1 MAVMKDEDGKLIY
14 RHRGETLTVE
24 AWTHNSFRIRSVLG
38 DSFRSDD
45 DVPQALLPLTDSKGA
60 EVSIEPGFATIVN
73 GSLEARIIRG
83 IAKDDKT
90 DKHTGQIIFTNL
102 ETGKIV
108 LEEYLFQTKFHE
120 QARELFQTEGGL
132 FEVNVGFK
140 SNPSEKLYGMGQHHN
155 GMLNQKGCM
164 IDMRQRNRD
173 VTVPFV
179 ISNRG
184 YGLLW
189 NMPGIGRFTSSMELT
204 RWESYGAYQLDYWVT
219 IGDSPAEILANYM
232 AAAGKP
238 GKFPEWAAG
247 FWQCK
252 LRYLTQEELLNVA
265 REYKRRNL
273 PISVIVIDY
282 FHWSAQ
288 GDWDFD
294 KTAWPDPDAMMREL
308 SAMNIKVMVSVWPTV
323 STYSRNFEELEEK
336 GLLVRGRDG
345 SPALFPFYEVGRE
358 SIQYVHY
365 MDSTNPEARNYIWN
379 EVRRN
384 YLSRGIDIYWL
395 DACEPESAYGKTEE
409 FMFHKGPGAAV
420 ANAYPM
426 LYERGFWENMRAAGI
441 EAPLN
446 LCRSAWAGSQRYGTA
461 VWSGDIPSTFG
472 SLRRQIRSGLNMAMS
487 GIPWWTTDIGGF
499 TGGDI
504 DDPEFRELLVRW
516 FAYGV
521 FCPIFR
527 LHGVRRRSGENSMTV
542 GSGADNE
549 VWSFG
554 DDNYPILVRYMHLR
568 EAMRPYLRKQFEIC
582 SRDGTP
588 PMRPLFFDY
597 PGDENCWNVDDQFF
611 LGPDYLIAPVDQ
623 AGIERRDVYLP
634 SGSPWTLAWTGER
647 WDGGRSVT
655 VEAPLDRIPFFI
667 REGGVNPLKLMEDKE

>member
-60 EVSIEPGFATIVN
+60 EVSIEPGLGTIVN

-189 NMPGIGRFTSSMELT
+189 NMPGTGRFTSSMELT

-308 SAMNIKVMVSVWPTV
+308 NAMNIKVMVSVWPTV

-336 GLLVRGRDG
+336 GMLVRGRDG

-365 MDSTNPEARNYIWN
+365 LDSTNPEARNYIWN

-426 LYERGFWENMRAAGI
+426 LHEQGFWENMRAAGI

-487 GIPWWTTDIGGF
+487 GISWWTTDIGGF

-582 SRDGTP
+582 SGDGTP

-634 SGSPWTLAWTGER
+634 SGSAWTLAWTGER
-647 WDGGRSVT
+647 RDGGRSVT

>member
-1 MAVMKDEDGKLIY
+1 MAVMKNEDGKLIY
-14 RHRGETLTVE
+14 KHRGETLTVE
-24 AWTHNSFRIRSVLG
+24 AWTHNSFRVRSVLG

-60 EVSIEPGFATIVN
+60 EVSIKPGFGTIVN

-189 NMPGIGRFTSSMELT
+189 NMPGTGRFTSSMELT

-219 IGDSPAEILANYM
+219 IGDSPAEILTNYM

-308 SAMNIKVMVSVWPTV
+308 NAMNIKVMVSVWPTV

-336 GLLVRGRDG
+336 GLLVRGSDG

-358 SIQYVHY
+358 SLQYVHY
-365 MDSTNPEARNYIWN
+365 LDSTNPEARNYIWN

-426 LYERGFWENMRAAGI
+426 LHERGFWENMRAAGI

-582 SRDGTP
+582 SGDGTP

-597 PGDENCWNVDDQFF
+597 PGDENCWNVDDEFL

-623 AGIERRDVYLP
+623 AGIEKRDVYLP
-634 SGSPWTLAWTGER
+634 SGYAWTLAWTGER
-647 WDGGRSVT
+647 RDGGRSVT

>member
-1 MAVMKDEDGKLIY
+1 MAVMKNENGKLIY

-189 NMPGIGRFTSSMELT
+189 NMPGTGRFTSSMELT

-323 STYSRNFEELEEK
+323 STYSRNFEELQEK

-365 MDSTNPEARNYIWN
+365 LDSTNPEARNYIWN

-426 LYERGFWENMRAAGI
+426 LHERGFWENMRAAGI

-472 SLRRQIRSGLNMAMS
+472 SLRRQIRSGLNIAMS

-527 LHGVRRRSGENSMTV
+527 LHGVRRRSSENSMTV

-568 EAMRPYLRKQFEIC
+568 EVMRPYLRKQFEIC

-634 SGSPWTLAWTGER
+634 LGSAWTLAWTGER

-655 VEAPLDRIPFFI
+655 VEAPLDRIPFFVK
-667 REGGVNPLKLMEDKE
+667 EGGVNPLKLMEDKE